1 MKLAIIGSTGSIG
14 TQALDLVQHQVV
26 EVVALTCGSNGDLLM
41 SQYHQFRPGYLVIED
56 LQQFNIVKETL
67 KNEPVKVLF
76 GLEGL
81 IQMTEEAAY
90 DVLLTSV
97 VGAVGLQ
104 PTISAVKRGK
114 RIALA
119 NKETL
124 VVYGEE
130 IMALARRHK
139 AEIIPVDSEHS
150 ALFQALQGNS
160 ISEIEK
166 IILTASGGPFLGKN
180 RQDLM
185 VVHKSAALKHPNWS
199 MGAKISIDS
208 STLMNKGLEVI
219 EARWLFDVTPEQI
232 DVVVHPQS
240 IIHSLIQY
248 VDGSVMAQMGLP
260 DMKLPIH
267 YALHYPNRLP
277 TDLERMVLPKLH
289 QLTFYEPDRKTFPCL
304 DLAYE
309 VLRLGGTA
317 PCILN
322 AANEELVARFLNDE
336 IGFYDIPN
344 GIEKALSVIGHQ
356 PIGNLEML
364 LAVDATTR
372 QFAKQCQF

>member
-14 TQALDLVQHQVV
+14 TQALDLVQHQEV

-41 SQYHQFRPGYLVIED
+41 LQYHQFKPKYLVIED
-56 LQQFNIVKETL
+56 LKQFNIIKEKL
-67 KNEPVKVLF
+67 KNESVKVLF
-76 GLEGL
+76 GLQGL
-81 IQMTEEAAY
+81 IQMTEEAEY

-97 VGAVGLQ
+97 VGSVGLQ

-166 IILTASGGPFLGKN
+166 IILTASGGPFLGKT

-185 VVHKSAALKHPNWS
+185 AVHKSAALKHPKWS

-232 DVVVHPQS
+232 EVVVHPQS

-356 PIGNLEML
+356 PIENLEML

>member
-1 MKLAIIGSTGSIG
+1 MKLAIMGSTGSIG
-14 TQALDLVQHQVV
+14 TQALDLVKHQEI
-26 EVVALTCGSNGDLLM
+26 EVVALTCGKNGELLM
-41 SQYHQFRPGYLVIED
+41 SQYQQFRPNYVVIED
-56 LQQFNIVKETL
+56 FQQYGIIKEKL
-67 KNEPVKVLF
+67 KNEPVKVLY

-81 IQMTEEAAY
+81 IEMAEEAIY

-130 IMALARRHK
+130 IMALAREYK

-160 ISEIEK
+160 ITEIEK
-166 IILTASGGPFLGKN
+166 IILTASGGPFLGKK
-180 RQDLM
+180 RHDLIA
-185 VVHKSAALKHPNWS
+185 VNKSAALKHPKWS
-199 MGAKISIDS
+199 MGSKISIDS

-232 DVVVHPQS
+232 QVVVHPQS

-289 QLTFYEPDRKTFPCL
+289 QLTFFEPDRQTFPCL
-304 DLAYE
+304 DLAYA
-309 VLRLGGTA
+309 VLGMGGTA

-344 GIEKALSVIGHQ
+344 GIEKALSTIGHE
-356 PIGNLEML
+356 PIESLEML
-364 LAVDATTR
+364 LAVDASTR
-372 QFAKQCQF
+372 QFAKQCKF